1 MGPYL
6 LSQPSRCS
14 CLCLNLR
21 LNQHKDGY
29 TSREARICRGSI
41 EKGGRRALGHA
52 AEVARGRRRGGTS
65 AERAP
70 KLGGRA
76 RGVGEE
82 AIGNDGST
90 HRSRE
95 ASGRKRASPSRARGP

>member
-1 MGPYL
+1 MGKL
-6 LSQPSRCS
+6 LVAAACVSKS
-14 CLCLNLR
+14 NLR
-21 LNQHKDGY
+21 LNQNKDGHHQEKDGHA
-29 TSREARICRGSI
+29 SREARIRRGSI
-41 EKGGRRALGHA
+41 AKGGRRALGHA
-52 AEVARGRRRGGTS
+52 AEVARSGRRGRAS

-82 AIGNDGST
+82 AVGNDGST

-95 ASGRKRASPSRARGP
+95 ASGRKRA